1 MMIISAQFAESGF
14 IDLCA
19 RTITGTRGG
28 TAALLALTVAIG
40 GALSAVLANDILIIA
55 IAPLLVA
62 GAQRRGLDPRPFV
75 IALAAATNA
84 GSAATL
90 IGNPQNILLGAI
102 GRLGFWHFLAI
113 NGLPALF
120 ALVSVFAVV
129 WLQWSRR
136 MRQPAVE
143 PVGSDYAA
151 APVPAHP
158 IDRFQMIKAGVALMA
173 LLILFSTPLPRE
185 IGALIIA
192 ALLLANRRITSR
204 TMIATVD
211 WPLLLLVAC
220 LFAITGQLNDA
231 GIAARLLALL
241 SDSGL
246 LPNNLAVLLPF
257 ALVTSNAIGSVPAAM
272 LLLQIWPLPP
282 DSVLYS
288 LALLSSLA
296 GNLLL
301 SGSLSTLLVAEQ
313 RGGDGGAG
321 ELPRLCARRRA
332 DRGDLARLCELLAG
346 RYRDTPVDAAAGSAA
361 DSMSAAARARALSRR
376 RVTSAIGTTE
386 SPVEG
391 ALPGPTASS
400 RACRIAE
407 PCSHALSRK
416 IAARRDRHRRQFRQI
431 HKLSSRKRYGCGDA
445 GIRIS

>member
-1 MMIISAQFAESGF
+1 MMRGHSPLFPMHAAIALLILTLTYIGMAAGRIAWLRLDRTGIALLAVIALLASGEMTLDDFGSAVSLSTLALLFAMMIISAQFAESGF

-28 TAALLALTVAIG
+28 TTALLALTVAIG

-129 WLQWSRR
+129 WLQWSWR

-143 PVGSDYAA
+143 PIGSGHAV

-158 IDRFQMIKAGVALMA
+158 IDRFQMIKAGVALLV

-185 IGALIIA
+185 TGALIIA

-220 LFAITGQLNDA
+220 LFAITGTLNA
-231 GIAARLLALL
+231 TGIAAGLLAFL

-301 SGSLSTLLVAEQ
+301 SGSLSTLLVAE
-313 RGGDGGAG
+313 
-321 ELPRLCARRRA
+321 
-332 DRGDLARLCELLAG
+332 
-346 RYRDTPVDAAAGSAA
+346 
-361 DSMSAAARARALSRR
+361 SAAAMGAPVSFRDYARAGVPITVISLAFASFWL
-376 RVTSAIGTTE
+376 VAIGILPLTPP
-386 SPVEG
+386 PVPPP
-391 ALPGPTASS
+391 LP
-400 RACRIAE
+400 
-407 PCSHALSRK
+407 
-416 IAARRDRHRRQFRQI
+416 
-431 HKLSSRKRYGCGDA
+431 
-445 GIRIS
+445 

>member
-1 MMIISAQFAESGF
+1 MHAAIVLLILTLTYIGMAAGRIAWLRVDRTGIALLAVITLLATGEMTLDDFGSAVNLQTLALLFAMMIISAQFAESGF

-55 IAPLLVA
+55 IAPLLIA
-62 GAQRRGLDPRPFV
+62 GAQRRGLDPRPFA

-113 NGLPALF
+113 NGVPALF
-120 ALVSVFAVV
+120 ALVTVFAVV
-129 WLQWSRR
+129 WLLWHRR
-136 MRQPAVE
+136 IRQPNIAERFVE
-143 PVGSDYAA
+143 PDRAA
-151 APVPAHP
+151 APVPVHP
-158 IDRFQMIKAGVALMA
+158 IDRFQMIKAGAALIA

-185 IGALIIA
+185 TGALIIA

-211 WPLLLLVAC
+211 WPLLLLVGC

-231 GIAARLLALL
+231 GIASRILALL
-241 SDSGL
+241 SDNGL
-246 LPNNLAVLLPF
+246 LPNNLVVLLPF

-272 LLLQIWPLPP
+272 LVLQIWPLPP

-301 SGSLSTLLVAEQ
+301 SGSLTTLLVAE
-313 RGGDGGAG
+313 R
-321 ELPRLCARRRA
+321 
-332 DRGDLARLCELLAG
+332 
-346 RYRDTPVDAAAGSAA
+346 AAAMGAPVSFREY
-361 DSMSAAARARALSRR
+361 ARAGVPIALLSLAFA
-376 RVTSAIGTTE
+376 SFWLIMIGILPLTPP
-386 SPVEG
+386 PV
-391 ALPGPTASS
+391 PTM
-400 RACRIAE
+400 
-407 PCSHALSRK
+407 PP
-416 IAARRDRHRRQFRQI
+416 
-431 HKLSSRKRYGCGDA
+431 
-445 GIRIS
+445 

>member
-1 MMIISAQFAESGF
+1 MMRGHSPLFPMHAAIALLILTLTYIGMAAGRIAWLRVDRTGIALLAVIALLASGEMTLDDFGSAVSLSTLALLFAMMIISAQFAESGF

-28 TAALLALTVAIG
+28 TTALLALTVAIG

-143 PVGSDYAA
+143 PIGSGHAG

-158 IDRFQMIKAGVALMA
+158 IDRFQMIKAGVALLV

-185 IGALIIA
+185 TGALIIA

-220 LFAITGQLNDA
+220 LFAITGTLNA
-231 GIAARLLALL
+231 TGIAAGLLAFL

-301 SGSLSTLLVAEQ
+301 SGSLSTLLVAE
-313 RGGDGGAG
+313 
-321 ELPRLCARRRA
+321 
-332 DRGDLARLCELLAG
+332 
-346 RYRDTPVDAAAGSAA
+346 
-361 DSMSAAARARALSRR
+361 SAAAMGAPVSFRDYARAGVPITVISLAFASFWLV
-376 RVTSAIGTTE
+376 VTGILPLTPP
-386 SPVEG
+386 PVPPP
-391 ALPGPTASS
+391 LP
-400 RACRIAE
+400 
-407 PCSHALSRK
+407 
-416 IAARRDRHRRQFRQI
+416 
-431 HKLSSRKRYGCGDA
+431 
-445 GIRIS
+445 